1 MNKIR
6 RSLALFMAVVLS
18 VSTFGQ
24 AGIVVFAAEAGTD
37 GKEEISLYDKDVRT
51 DLDADEVVTAEDINV
66 LIDSD
71 YDVTDV
77 KDGISFDDTKV
88 SVAYAEDMGNFDLSK
103 AGRYD
108 TYYLVEP
115 LSGKKAYLIH
125 RTVTVDK
132 PEATEKPKNDGT
144 KEERDGD
151 SDDEPE
157 PIVGDERK
165 PDELPL
171 SEGELENIQSSTA
184 TFSIILDDDQD
195 AELIEEGID
204 PETGATDEDF
214 KEDGSEDV
222 ILLDK
227 VGNLFA
233 KAVDVV
239 FPATVVY
246 AAESKDK
253 MKVSYSGYAGYCGH
267 RTGIKYISEE
277 GDYYKHLVYC
287 MDMKKNTTSGTVTA
301 GGKIKA
307 KITFCLVNGARTLG
321 GKCHTSKYSSGTAAA
336 DYFITSAAIHVLN
349 GEVKLSYS

>member
-24 AGIVVFAAEAGTD
+24 AGMVAFAAEAGTD

-144 KEERDGD
+144 KHSGD
-151 SDDEPE
+151 MS
-157 PIVGDERK
+157 R
-165 PDELPL
+165 
-171 SEGELENIQSSTA
+171 
-184 TFSIILDDDQD
+184 TF
-195 AELIEEGID
+195 
-204 PETGATDEDF
+204 
-214 KEDGSEDV
+214 
-222 ILLDK
+222 
-227 VGNLFA
+227 
-233 KAVDVV
+233 
-239 FPATVVY
+239 
-246 AAESKDK
+246 
-253 MKVSYSGYAGYCGH
+253 
-267 RTGIKYISEE
+267 
-277 GDYYKHLVYC
+277 
-287 MDMKKNTTSGTVTA
+287 
-301 GGKIKA
+301 
-307 KITFCLVNGARTLG
+307 
-321 GKCHTSKYSSGTAAA
+321 
-336 DYFITSAAIHVLN
+336 
-349 GEVKLSYS
+349 